1 MGKKDESVVLSLFQK
16 FLRNSIYNRIN
27 VLYNGHE
34 IPMKAADM
42 TDPKP
47 LRRVFGTK
55 YYFFSPLIEHIYDL
69 KGNISMKDHY
79 YLFVN
84 GKRVEVTEEVY
95 REFYRI
101 TEHEKY
107 LKKKALVHECSLEE
121 MASNGETVGASVSDT
136 EREALT
142 SLMRARVRE
151 MISKLSDEEKML
163 VKLRFYDQMTERE
176 AARAMGIPQ
185 STFHCRLSSLYR
197 KLRKK
202 ID

>member
-1 MGKKDESVVLSLFQK
+1 
-16 FLRNSIYNRIN
+16 
-27 VLYNGHE
+27 
-34 IPMKAADM
+34 MKAADM

-121 MASNGETVGASVSDT
+121 MASNGETIGASVSDT

-151 MISKLSDEEKML
+151 MIGKLSDEEKML

-176 AARAMGIPQ
+176 AARTMGIPQ